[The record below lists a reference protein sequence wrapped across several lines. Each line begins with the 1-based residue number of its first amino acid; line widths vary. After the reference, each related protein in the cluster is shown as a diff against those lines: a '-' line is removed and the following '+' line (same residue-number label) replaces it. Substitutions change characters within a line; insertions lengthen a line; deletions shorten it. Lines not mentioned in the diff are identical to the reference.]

1 MSFVHGKNVKVT
13 IDGDD
18 ISAFT
23 KNVEFSREADTHDT
37 TTFGKNSK
45 TYASGLKDGTAKL
58 EGVYDNTASTG
69 PGAVLK
75 PLLGGAAV
83 EFVYQPEGVGAGR
96 AQSQVDV
103 IVNSYEE
110 SAPVDDMITW
120 TAELQC
126 TDDIDDTPQAGS
138 GG

>member
-1 MSFVHGKNVKVT
+1 MAFVHGKGVVVT
-13 IDGDD
+13 IDGDN
-18 ISAFT
+18 ISAYC

-45 TYASGLKDGTAKL
+45 TYASGLKDGTAQL

-69 PGAVLK
+69 PGAVLR

-83 EFVYQPEGVGAGR
+83 EFIYQPEGAGSGKP
-96 AQSQVDV
+96 QSAVDV

-126 TDDIDDTPQAGS
+126 TDDIDDTPQAG

>member
-1 MSFVHGKNVKVT
+1 MAFVHGKGVVTT

-18 ISAFT
+18 ISEYT
-23 KNVEFSREADTHDT
+23 KNVEFSPEADTHDV

-45 TYASGLKDGTAKL
+45 VYNSGLKDATAKL

-69 PGAVLK
+69 ASAVLI
-75 PLLGGAAV
+75 PLIGGAAV
-83 EFVYQPEGVGAGR
+83 EFVYQPEGAGAGK
-96 AQSQVDV
+96 AQRVVDV

-126 TDDIDDTPQAGS
+126 TDDIDYTPQAG
-138 GG
+138 G

>member
-1 MSFVHGKNVKVT
+1 MAFVHGKGVFVS

-45 TYASGLKDGTAKL
+45 TYASGLKDGTATI
-58 EGVYDNTASTG
+58 EGVYDNTAATG
-69 PGAVLK
+69 PAAVLN

-83 EFVYQPEGVGAGR
+83 PFVYQPDGTGAGK
-96 AQSQVDV
+96 AQYLVDV
-103 IVNSYEE
+103 IVNTYEE
-110 SAPVDDMITW
+110 AAPVDDMVTW
-120 TAELQC
+120 TAEVQF
-126 TDDIDDTPQAGS
+126 TDDVDTTPQV
-138 GG
+138 

>member
-1 MSFVHGKNVKVT
+1 MAFVHGKGVVVT

-45 TYASGLKDGTAKL
+45 TYAAGLKDGTATM
-58 EGVYDNTASTG
+58 EGVYDNTADTG

-83 EFVYQPEGVGAGR
+83 ELIYQPEGLGAGK
-96 AQSQVDV
+96 AQSIVDV

-120 TAELQC
+120 TAEVQC
-126 TDDIDDTPQAGS
+126 TDDIDDTPQAGP
-138 GG
+138 